1 MRSSALKADLTY
13 PFLPKNHH
21 NNNNQNHHMKEGLKS
36 NLLRVS
42 SHSSLSSVP
51 SSRVVVG

>member
-1 MRSSALKADLTY
+1 MRSSALKANLTY
-13 PFLPKNHH
+13 LFLPKNHH

-42 SHSSLSSVP
+42 SHSSSSFP